1 MLQQFGSFDLVVK
14 YFRSKEYNQF
24 TMAIYSYTLK
34 ILQGTSEYVLKE
46 LKEKYPNIQIV
57 KVGKAEILFNS
68 DVEDINSFRNLY
80 SPTYIED
87 SNGRILNL
95 SKREWRKEYVP
106 AGINP
111 SLAYILCMIADL
123 RKEDIV
129 YDPFCGAG
137 VIPIT
142 ALKYFNVKRVI
153 CSDISGKAVEKSEI
167 NFKAAGIDKNR
178 YRLFRNDIRDIRLNK
193 RNVDKIVSNLP
204 FGIRVGEH
212 NDNKEIYLS
221 LEKVAERVLR
231 KKGLLVLLTQEKKL
245 LREVFSKENWNVKS
259 VLRVN
264 EGGLLPEV
272 FVIERRNSNYL

>member
-1 MLQQFGSFDLVVK
+1 
-14 YFRSKEYNQF
+14 
-24 TMAIYSYTLK
+24 MAKYSYILK

-46 LKEKYPNIQIV
+46 LNEKYPNIQIV
-57 KVGKAEILFNS
+57 KVGKVEILFNT
-68 DVEDINSFRNLY
+68 DAEDINSFRNLY
-80 SPTYIED
+80 SPTHI
-87 SNGRILNL
+87 SNSKSNTLNL
-95 SKREWRKEYVP
+95 SKRDWRIEYVS

-111 SLAYILCMIADL
+111 SLAYILCMVADL
-123 RKEDIV
+123 SKEDIV

-142 ALKYFNVKRVI
+142 ALKHFNVKRVI

-167 NFKAAGIDKNR
+167 NFNTAGIDKNR
-178 YRLFRNDIRDIRLNK
+178 YRLFRSDIRDIRLNK
-193 RNVDKIVSNLP
+193 RNADKIVSNLP

-245 LREVFSKENWNVKS
+245 LREVFSKDIWS
-259 VLRVN
+259 VESIFRVN

-272 FVIERRNSNYL
+272 FLIKFK

>member
-1 MLQQFGSFDLVVK
+1 MEES
-14 YFRSKEYNQF
+14 
-24 TMAIYSYTLK
+24 IYTLK
-34 ILQGTSEYVLKE
+34 ILKGTNKLVCKE
-46 LKEKYPNIQIV
+46 LLEKYPDTEIIKENKLEIVFRNKETNIE
-57 KVGKAEILFNS
+57 K
-68 DVEDINSFRNLY
+68 FRNLY

-87 SNGRILNL
+87 SNGKILNL

-111 SLAYILCMIADL
+111 SLAYILCMVADL
-123 RKEDIV
+123 REGDIV

-167 NFKAAGIDKNR
+167 NFDIAGIDKNR
-178 YRLFRNDIRDIRLNK
+178 YRLFRSDIRDLRLNK

-212 NDNKEIYLS
+212 NDNREIYLS

-231 KKGLLVLLTQEKKL
+231 KKGFLVLLTQEKKL
-245 LREVFSKENWNVKS
+245 LREVFSKEKWNVKS

-272 FVIERRNSNYL
+272 FVIKRRINT